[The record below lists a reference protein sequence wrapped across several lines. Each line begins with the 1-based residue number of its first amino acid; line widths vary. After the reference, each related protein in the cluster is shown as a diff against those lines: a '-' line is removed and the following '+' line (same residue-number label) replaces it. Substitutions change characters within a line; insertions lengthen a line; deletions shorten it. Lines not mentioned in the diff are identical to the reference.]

1 MTGYKNLSD
10 SFKRIKDI
18 MKTLYGLRKYGFY
31 ILFMCCFLVTGM
43 SGQVK
48 GQESLEQMFQDL
60 AQEDIF
66 QPSEESNQPR
76 IVQPADASQAPRQ
89 SILDT
94 PTAADSQDEN
104 DPFAQFREAMGAA
117 DGSAQQPQ
125 MNDIDF
131 GLEPPAGQAKSPE
144 DLEAEIRGE
153 AFNAAVNGY
162 FPLRPDEIR
171 RFLEVYD
178 EVKQASNTRIYPY
191 PQPESKVAQISL
203 DPHDEPAVVKMAA
216 GLVTTI
222 SMLDATGQPWPVEN
236 MTWAGDFEVVVPQE
250 GGHRIRITP
259 LSEYAYGNVSMTFE
273 GLSAPVI
280 LTLATQREMVHVR
293 FDARIPALGPFAKPP
308 LMGDT
313 GPHIQ
318 AGSVEVVSVLDGTL
332 PNSAVT
338 LQVTGTDGRTKAYKM
353 NERVYLRTPLTLI
366 SPAWMESAAS
376 ADGMN
381 VYVLEDT
388 PVVLLSEKGKVVRAF
403 ISEKEQNL

>member
-1 MTGYKNLSD
+1 MTGYKKLSD
-10 SFKRIKDI
+10 SYRRIKDI
-18 MKTLYGLRKYGFY
+18 MKTIYGLKRYGFY
-31 ILFMCCFLVTGM
+31 ILSMCLFLVTGM
-43 SGQVK
+43 PGQVK
-48 GQESLEQMFQDL
+48 GQESLDQLFQDL
-60 AQEDIF
+60 AQENIF
-66 QPSEESNQPR
+66 QQSDDNTQSR
-76 IVQPADASQAPRQ
+76 VVQPADASQAPRQ
-89 SILDT
+89 NILDT
-94 PTAADSQDEN
+94 PSAQDSADTN
-104 DPFAQFREAMGAA
+104 DPFAQFRDAMGA
-117 DGSAQQPQ
+117 GESTSQQPQ

-131 GLEPPAGQAKSPE
+131 GLEPPSNQAKSPE
-144 DLEAEIRGE
+144 ELEAEIRGE

-308 LMGDT
+308 LMGSS
-313 GPHIQ
+313 GPSIQ

-403 ISEKEQNL
+403 ISEKEHNL